1 MLRSTDQERAI
12 EKTVYYTHRSQ
23 KREYRSG
30 YWNPSRQPP
39 KSSLREQKEGT
50 GGKHLY
56 CFHRKEQGIDRP
68 VSRFR
73 IV

>member
-30 YWNPSRQPP
+30 HWNPSRQPP